1 MMKKVTT
8 ITIVCLTI
16 LAVIVIG
23 ITHGKTPTDS
33 ANQRTTIVF
42 WHSMGGKP
50 AAALKQLVAKYNAS
64 QSKYTVVPEY
74 QGAYTESLPKY
85 LNVAQSS
92 AAPAIV
98 QAQEIATST
107 MLATKSTLPM
117 NQLLTEQT
125 TDQIEDNIARYY
137 TVNQQLQAMPFNSS
151 TPVLYYN
158 KGLVEQL
165 GLTPLPQDPSYTDVL
180 NLAKAITDKTGG
192 QTKGMTIEAYDW
204 LFEELTAN
212 QNQLLANHDN
222 GRAAGQYATK
232 INLNTPAAKRLMQ
245 LMTQAIQDKSFVNYG
260 SGDIAEANQQTAFL
274 AGKLG
279 IFMQSSASTGDLQA
293 NAKFKLGVTY
303 VPHADGVP
311 RNGLALGGAALWA
324 NKNQPATVK
333 QGTADFLKFMASAK
347 SQAQWRLATGYLAVN
362 KHAKDLPQITTAV
375 AKDPNL
381 GVATQQLATSQKNP
395 VTAGPLVPIM
405 PIARTNMETAMQSIA
420 NGAPIDKSLQVA
432 EDATNQALAAYN
444 AANHLK
450 K

>member
-1 MMKKVTT
+1 MMKKIAT
-8 ITIVCLTI
+8 IIIVSLTF
-16 LAVIVIG
+16 LVAIVLG
-23 ITHGKTPTDS
+23 VAHGKTPTAS

-50 AAALKQLVAKYNAS
+50 AAALKQLVAQYNAS
-64 QSKYTVVPEY
+64 QDKYTVVPEY

-85 LNVAQSS
+85 LNVANSS

-107 MLATKSTLPM
+107 MLSTQSTIPM
-117 NQLLTEQT
+117 SQLLSNQT

-137 TVNQQLQAMPFNSS
+137 TVNQQLQAMPFNTS

-165 GLTPLPQDPSYTDVL
+165 GLTPLPEDPSYSDVL
-180 NLAKAITDKTGG
+180 QLAKAMTAKTGG
-192 QTKGMTIEAYDW
+192 KTKGMTIEAYGW

-222 GRAAGQYATK
+222 GRAPGEYATK
-232 INLNTPAAKRLMQ
+232 INIDTPAAKRLMQ

-279 IFMQSSASTGDLQA
+279 LFMQSSASTGDLQA

-303 VPHADGVP
+303 LPHADGIP

-324 NKNQPATVK
+324 NKHQPANVK
-333 QGTADFLKFMASAK
+333 QGVADFLKFMASAG

-362 KHAKDLPQITTAV
+362 KNAKNLPQITSAV

-405 PIARTNMETAMQSIA
+405 PIARTNMETAMQAIA
-420 NGAPIDKSLQVA
+420 NGAPIDQSLKVA
-432 EDATNQALAAYN
+432 QDTTNQALTAYN